1 MVKIHTLD
9 TGVKKGVSNIA
20 GIPLYI
26 PLIVGGVFFWMVL
39 TLAEKKSDK
48 TYNYTRFVENLE
60 SGNLPTQKSGLS
72 QYFKPFLQ
80 TTQNRIRL
88 SKNVEEDLERK
99 FKEAAW
105 NMTPQQFYTT
115 KILYPVVFVIMF
127 LLMGVFVGGDYIP
140 SVIFYI
146 LAAVSSLTYYYP
158 NYILKNKLK
167 NAEAMR
173 RFELPNFLTPLG
185 LMMYSYTPFQAVK
198 KSLKFAGPYL
208 RPYVEKLVI
217 EMEMY
222 PSSTKP
228 FRRFADDL
236 GIPEAQTFMTALQ
249 QAINTDPSKSRNIIQ
264 SQIEMMRKLR
274 EENYMQIIEMRP
286 LAMNKYNFMLI
297 GCILIIPVFILI
309 NVLTN
314 MANNL

>member
-1 MVKIHTLD
+1 
-9 TGVKKGVSNIA
+9 VSIIA

-26 PLIVGGVFFWMVL
+26 PLIVGGVIFWMVL
-39 TLAEKKSDK
+39 TLAERKTDK
-48 TYNYTRFVENLE
+48 TYNYTKFIENLE
-60 SGNLPTQKSGLS
+60 KGDLPDHKSGLAK
-72 QYFKPFLQ
+72 YFNPFLAS
-80 TTQNRIRL
+80 TQKRIKL
-88 SKNVEEDLERK
+88 SKDVEEELEKK

-105 NMTPQQFYTT
+105 NITPQQFYTT
-115 KILYPVVFVIMF
+115 KVLYPVVLVSIF
-127 LLMGVFVGGDYIP
+127 LLLGFIRDNNI
-140 SVIFYI
+140 IFYI

-158 NYILKNKLK
+158 NYILKQKLK
-167 NAEAMR
+167 NAAAMR

-228 FRRFADDL
+228 FRKFADDL

-264 SQIEMMRKLR
+264 NQIEMMRKLR
-274 EENYMQIIEMRP
+274 EENYMMIIELRP
-286 LAMNKYNFMLI
+286 LAMNKYNFLLI
-297 GCILIIPVFILI
+297 VCILVIPVVALV
-309 NVLTN
+309 NVL
-314 MANNL
+314 MSVAQ

>member
-1 MVKIHTLD
+1 MC
-9 TGVKKGVSNIA
+9 GKKSYSLYRGKERGVSNIA

-26 PLIVGGVFFWMVL
+26 PLIVGGVIFWMVL
-39 TLAEKKSDK
+39 TLAEKKTDK

-60 SGNLPTQKSGLS
+60 TGNLPTQRSGLS
-72 QYFKPFLQ
+72 KYFKPLLE
-80 TTQNRIRL
+80 TTQSRIKL

-115 KILYPVVFVIMF
+115 KVLYPVIFVSLF
-127 LLMGVFVGGDYIP
+127 LLLGFIRDNNI
-140 SVIFYI
+140 IFYI
-146 LAAVSSLTYYYP
+146 LAAISSLLYYYP

-167 NAEAMR
+167 NARAMR

-208 RPYVEKLVI
+208 RPYVEKLII

-264 SQIEMMRKLR
+264 NQIETMRKLR

-286 LAMNKYNFMLI
+286 LAMNKYNFLLI
-297 GCILIIPVFILI
+297 ACIVVIPVFILI

-314 MANNL
+314 MTNSM

>member
-1 MVKIHTLD
+1 MVKKSYSLYR
-9 TGVKKGVSNIA
+9 GKERGVSNIA

-26 PLIVGGVFFWMVL
+26 PLIVGGVIFWMVL
-39 TLAEKKSDK
+39 TLAEKKTDK

-60 SGNLPTQKSGLS
+60 TGNLPTQRSGLS
-72 QYFKPFLQ
+72 KYFKPLLE
-80 TTQNRIRL
+80 TTQSRIKL

-105 NMTPQQFYTT
+105 DMTPQQFYTT
-115 KILYPVVFVIMF
+115 KVLYPVIFVSLF
-127 LLMGVFVGGDYIP
+127 LLLGFIRDNNI
-140 SVIFYI
+140 IFYI
-146 LAAVSSLTYYYP
+146 LAAISSLLYYYP

-167 NAEAMR
+167 NARAMR
-173 RFELPNFLTPLG
+173 RFELPNFLAPLG

-208 RPYVEKLVI
+208 RPYVEKLII

-264 SQIEMMRKLR
+264 NQIETMRKLR

-286 LAMNKYNFMLI
+286 LAMNKYNFLLI
-297 GCILIIPVFILI
+297 ACIIVIPVFILI

-314 MANNL
+314 MTNSM

>member
-1 MVKIHTLD
+1 
-9 TGVKKGVSNIA
+9 
-20 GIPLYI
+20 
-26 PLIVGGVFFWMVL
+26 MVL
-39 TLAEKKSDK
+39 TLAEKKTDK

-60 SGNLPTQKSGLS
+60 TGNLPTQRSGLS
-72 QYFKPFLQ
+72 KYFKPLLE
-80 TTQNRIRL
+80 TTQSRIKL

-105 NMTPQQFYTT
+105 DMTPQQFYTT
-115 KILYPVVFVIMF
+115 KVLYPVIFVSLF
-127 LLMGVFVGGDYIP
+127 LLLGFIRDNNI
-140 SVIFYI
+140 IFYI
-146 LAAVSSLTYYYP
+146 LAAISSLLYYYP

-167 NAEAMR
+167 NARAMR
-173 RFELPNFLTPLG
+173 RFELPNFLAPLG

-208 RPYVEKLVI
+208 RPYVEKLII

-264 SQIEMMRKLR
+264 NQIETMRKLR

-286 LAMNKYNFMLI
+286 LAMNKYNFLLI
-297 GCILIIPVFILI
+297 ACIIVIPVFILI

-314 MANNL
+314 MTNSM

>member
-1 MVKIHTLD
+1 M
-9 TGVKKGVSNIA
+9 SNIA

-26 PLIVGGVFFWMVL
+26 PLIIGGVFFWMVL
-39 TLAEKKSDK
+39 TLAERKTDR

-60 SGNLPTQKSGLS
+60 TGNLPTQRSGLS
-72 QYFKPFLQ
+72 QYFKSFLQ
-80 TTQNRIRL
+80 TTQNRIKL

-115 KILYPVVFVIMF
+115 KVLYPVVFVSIF
-127 LLMGVFVGGDYIP
+127 LLLGFIRDNN
-140 SVIFYI
+140 VIFYI
-146 LAAVSSLTYYYP
+146 LAVVSSLTYYYP

-185 LMMYSYTPFQAVK
+185 LMMHSYTPFQSVK

-228 FRRFADDL
+228 FRKFADDL

-249 QAINTDPSKSRNIIQ
+249 QAINTDQSWGILPPSHI
-264 SQIEMMRKLR
+264 
-274 EENYMQIIEMRP
+274 
-286 LAMNKYNFMLI
+286 
-297 GCILIIPVFILI
+297 
-309 NVLTN
+309 
-314 MANNL
+314 